1 LIDRKIERR
10 FNMKWMRLLVLR
22 VLLVSFASTLIIGL
36 VNSAEAANAKIV
48 MGLVEATSGPFK
60 SSGERFVIGAKYAID
75 EINAKGGLLGKHVVL
90 VVEDGAFKPDVTSR
104 KATKLVLEDE
114 ADFLLGSI
122 GSQTAMA
129 LMKVAAKYKKIHL
142 IYNATADSITGSEF
156 SPYSFR
162 TTICTAQRANALMS
176 YFAKYT
182 NYKKFYILCTDVS
195 AGHEVGEGY
204 KKNLKKILDGQIV
217 GEDYHPVGLK
227 DFAPY
232 VSKVIASGAE
242 VVLTGNY
249 GPDLSNLIKTG
260 ADLGWK
266 AITGGGYL
274 FDPYIMQDVKGAALG
289 HVVVEH
295 TLIDMSNPVQRKFI
309 QDFKEKNKD
318 LDPVV
323 YSPVFGVN
331 DIYWGAQ
338 WLFDVVK
345 KAGSTD
351 SERIIKAWEGATYN
365 MPWGKVTMRPCDH
378 QVITPVRAAVMVK
391 ENDFFPFPYTGK
403 PVVIPEEAVT
413 VPLAETGNQ
422 RCK

>member
-1 LIDRKIERR
+1 
-10 FNMKWMRLLVLR
+10 MKGMRLSVLR
-22 VLLVSFASTLIIGL
+22 VLLVSFVSTLLIGL
-36 VNSAEAANAKIV
+36 VNSAEAADGKIV

-75 EINAKGGLLGKHVVL
+75 EINAKGGLLGKQVVL

-104 KATKLVLEDE
+104 KGTKLVLEDK

-122 GSQTAMA
+122 GSPTAMA
-129 LMKVAAKYKKIHL
+129 LMKVAEKYKKIHL
-142 IYNATADSITGSEF
+142 IYNATTDSITGSEF

-176 YFAKYT
+176 YFAAYAK
-182 NYKKFYILCTDVS
+182 YKKFYILCTDVS
-195 AGHEVGEGY
+195 AGHEVADGY
-204 KKNLKKILDGQIV
+204 KKNINKIPGGQIV
-217 GEDYHPVGLK
+217 GEDYHPVGMK

-249 GPDLSNLIKTG
+249 GPDLSNLIRTG
-260 ADLGWK
+260 AQLGWK

-274 FDPYIMQDVKGAALG
+274 FDPYIMQDVKEMALG

-295 TLIDMSNPVQRKFI
+295 SLIDMSNPVQKKFI

-318 LDPVV
+318 LDPIV

-331 DIYWGAQ
+331 DIYWGMQ
-338 WLFDVVK
+338 WLFDAVK

-351 SERIIKAWEGATYN
+351 SEKIINAWEGATYN
-365 MPWGKVTMRPCDH
+365 MPWGTVTMRICDH
-378 QVITPVRAAVMVK
+378 QIITPVRAAVIVR
-391 ENDFFPFPYTGK
+391 ENEVFPFPYTGK
-403 PVVIPEEAVT
+403 PVVIPEGAVT
-413 VPLAETGNQ
+413 VPPGETGNQ